1 MFRFDDYNF
10 LYGLILIP
18 VLLGLFWY
26 SEVRRRK
33 RLGNYGDIS
42 LLRQLMPQVSSSRRW
57 TKGIL
62 LIVAVALMFVLLAR
76 PQFGSSVKNT
86 KHNGIEAMIA
96 LDISNSMLA
105 EDVQPSRLEKS
116 KMIISKL
123 VDQFTDDRV
132 GIIVFAGEAFTQLPI
147 TSDYI
152 SAKMFLD
159 EINPSMIS
167 TQGTDIQSAINLAM
181 NSFTPQKGVGK
192 AIIIITDGED
202 HEPGAEEAAKAA
214 AKKGFHI
221 YVLGVGSPQGAPI
234 PMGNGQYLKD
244 NTGNTVVTKLN
255 EDMCKRIAQAGK
267 GAYIHVD
274 NTSMAQDV
282 LEKEI
287 VKLGSA
293 EFNSESYSELD
304 EQFQAI
310 AILLLLVLIAEIV
323 VLERQNPFISKL
335 RIFRKLNGH
344 KKNELV

>member
-1 MFRFDDYNF
+1 MFRFEDSYF
-10 LYGLILIP
+10 LYGLILVP
-18 VLLGLFWY
+18 VLLLLFWY
-26 SEVRRRK
+26 SEIRRK
-33 RLGNYGDIS
+33 KRLQLYGDLD
-42 LLRQLMPQVSSSRRW
+42 LLRRLMPEVSASRRW
-57 TKGIL
+57 TKAVL
-62 LIVAVALMFVLLAR
+62 LLAAVALMFLLLAR
-76 PQFGSSVKNT
+76 PQFGSGVKSN
-86 KHNGIEAMIA
+86 KHHGIEAMIA

-132 GIIVFAGEAFTQLPI
+132 GVIVFAGEAFTQLPI

-159 EINPSMIS
+159 EISPSMIS
-167 TQGTDIQSAINLAM
+167 TQGTDIQAAINLAM

-202 HEPGAEEAAKAA
+202 HEPGAEEAAAAA

-234 PMGNGQYLKD
+234 PMGKGQYLKD
-244 NTGNTVVTKLN
+244 NTGNTVVTQLN

-282 LEKEI
+282 LDREI
-287 VKLGSA
+287 DKLGSA
-293 EFNSESYSELD
+293 EFSSESYSDLD
-304 EQFQAI
+304 EQFQGVA
-310 AILLLLVLIAEIV
+310 LLLLLILIAEIV

-335 RIFRKLNGH
+335 RIFRKLNQGQ
-344 KKNELV
+344 KK

>member
-1 MFRFDDYNF
+1 MFRFEDTYF
-10 LYGLILIP
+10 LYGL
-18 VLLGLFWY
+18 LLVPLLLLLFWY
-26 SEVRRRK
+26 SEIRRK
-33 RLGNYGDIS
+33 KRLRLYGDMS
-42 LLRQLMPQVSSSRRW
+42 LLKQCMPQVSASRRW
-57 TKGIL
+57 TKCL
-62 LIVAVALMFVLLAR
+62 LLLLAVALMFLLLAR
-76 PQFGSSVKNT
+76 PKFGSSVKTN

-123 VDQFTDDRV
+123 VDQFTNDRV
-132 GIIVFAGEAFTQLPI
+132 GVIVFAGEAFTQLPI
-147 TSDYI
+147 TADYI

-159 EINPSMIS
+159 EISPAMIS
-167 TQGTDIQSAINLAM
+167 TQGTDIQAAINLAM

-202 HEPGAEEAAKAA
+202 HEPGAEEAAAAA
-214 AKKGFHI
+214 AKKGYHI

-282 LEKEI
+282 LEREI
-287 VKLGSA
+287 NKLGSA
-293 EFNSESYSELD
+293 EFKSDSYSDLD
-304 EQFQAI
+304 EQFQGVA
-310 AILLLLVLIAEIV
+310 LLILLVLIAEIV

-335 RIFRKLNGH
+335 RIFRKLNQGQ
-344 KKNELV
+344 KK

>member
-1 MFRFDDYNF
+1 MFRFEDPEF
-10 LYGLILIP
+10 LYGLIVVP
-18 VLLGLFWY
+18 LLFLLFWY
-26 SEVRRRK
+26 SEIRRK
-33 RLGNYGDIS
+33 RRLRKYGDLS
-42 LLRQLMPQVSSSRRW
+42 LLKHLMPLVSTSRRW
-57 TKGIL
+57 SKAIL
-62 LIVAVALMFVLLAR
+62 LCVGVALAFILLAR
-76 PQFGSSVKNT
+76 PQFGSSVKKT
-86 KHNGIEAMIA
+86 KHQGIEAMIA

-132 GIIVFAGEAFTQLPI
+132 GVIVFAGEAFTQLPI

-159 EINPSMIS
+159 EISPSMIS
-167 TQGTDIQSAINLAM
+167 TQGTDIQSAINLAV

-202 HEPGAEEAAKAA
+202 HEPGAEEAAAAA
-214 AKKGFHI
+214 AKKGYHI

-234 PMGNGQYLKD
+234 PVGNGQYLKD

-282 LEKEI
+282 LQREI
-287 VKLGSA
+287 DKLGSA
-293 EFNSESYSELD
+293 EFSSENYSDLD
-304 EQFQAI
+304 EQFQGVAL
-310 AILLLLVLIAEIV
+310 LLLLVLIAEIV

-335 RIFRKLNGH
+335 RIFRKLNQRQ
-344 KKNELV
+344 K

>member
-1 MFRFDDYNF
+1 MFRFEDPEF
-10 LYGLILIP
+10 LYGLITVP
-18 VLLGLFWY
+18 FLLLLFWY
-26 SEVRRRK
+26 SEIRRRK
-33 RLGNYGDIS
+33 RLRKYGDLS
-42 LLRQLMPQVSSSRRW
+42 LLKQLMPLVSTPRRW
-57 TKGIL
+57 AKAIL
-62 LIVAVALMFVLLAR
+62 LLVSVALSFVLLAR
-76 PQFGSSVKNT
+76 PLFGSSVKKT
-86 KHNGIEAMIA
+86 KHQGIEAMIA

-105 EDVQPSRLEKS
+105 EDVQPSRLEKA

-132 GIIVFAGEAFTQLPI
+132 GVIVFAGEAFTQLPI

-159 EINPSMIS
+159 EISPSMIS

-181 NSFTPQKGVGK
+181 NSFTPQTGVGK

-202 HEPGAEEAAKAA
+202 HEPGAEEAAAAA
-214 AKKGFHI
+214 AKKGYHI
-221 YVLGVGSPQGAPI
+221 YVLGVGSSQGAPI
-234 PMGNGQYLKD
+234 PIGNGQFLKD

-282 LEKEI
+282 LQRE
-287 VKLGSA
+287 VDKLGSA
-293 EFNSESYSELD
+293 EFSSENYSDLD
-304 EQFQAI
+304 EQFQGVAL
-310 AILLLLVLIAEIV
+310 LLLLVLIAEII

-335 RIFRKLNGH
+335 KIFRKLNQRQ
-344 KKNELV
+344 KK

>member
-1 MFRFDDYNF
+1 MFRFEDSYF
-10 LYGLILIP
+10 LYGLILVP
-18 VLLGLFWY
+18 VLLLLFWY
-26 SEVRRRK
+26 SEIRRK
-33 RLGNYGDIS
+33 KRLQLYGDLD
-42 LLRQLMPQVSSSRRW
+42 LLRRLMPEVSASRRW
-57 TKGIL
+57 TKAVL
-62 LIVAVALMFVLLAR
+62 LLAAVALMFLLLAR
-76 PQFGSSVKNT
+76 PQFGSGVKSN
-86 KHNGIEAMIA
+86 KHHGIEAMIA

-132 GIIVFAGEAFTQLPI
+132 GVIVFAGEAFTQLPI

-159 EINPSMIS
+159 EISPSMIS
-167 TQGTDIQSAINLAM
+167 TQGTDIQAAINLAM

-202 HEPGAEEAAKAA
+202 HEPGAEEAAAAA

-234 PMGNGQYLKD
+234 PMGKGQYLKD

-282 LEKEI
+282 LDREI
-287 VKLGSA
+287 DKLGSA
-293 EFNSESYSELD
+293 EFSSESYSDLD
-304 EQFQAI
+304 EQFQGVAL
-310 AILLLLVLIAEIV
+310 LLLLVLIAEIV

-335 RIFRKLNGH
+335 RIFRKLNQGQ
-344 KKNELV
+344 KK

>member
-1 MFRFDDYNF
+1 MFRFEDSYF
-10 LYGLILIP
+10 LYGLILVP
-18 VLLGLFWY
+18 VLLLLFWY
-26 SEVRRRK
+26 SEIRRK
-33 RLGNYGDIS
+33 KRLQLYGDLD
-42 LLRQLMPQVSSSRRW
+42 LLRRLMPEVSASRRW
-57 TKGIL
+57 TKAVL
-62 LIVAVALMFVLLAR
+62 LLAAVALMFLLLAR
-76 PQFGSSVKNT
+76 PQFGSGVKSN
-86 KHNGIEAMIA
+86 KHHGIEAIIA

-132 GIIVFAGEAFTQLPI
+132 GVIVFAGEAFTQLPI

-159 EINPSMIS
+159 EISPSMIS
-167 TQGTDIQSAINLAM
+167 TQGTDIQAAINLAM

-202 HEPGAEEAAKAA
+202 HEPGAEEAAAAA

-282 LEKEI
+282 LDREI
-287 VKLGSA
+287 DKLGSA
-293 EFNSESYSELD
+293 EFSSESYSDLD
-304 EQFQAI
+304 EQFQGVAL
-310 AILLLLVLIAEIV
+310 LLLLVLIAEIV

-335 RIFRKLNGH
+335 RIFRKLNQGQ
-344 KKNELV
+344 KK